1 MEKQSDTNALNG
13 AAENIIELRR
23 MCKEFRTS
31 GGPVTALQ
39 DIDLGIRKGEIFGII
54 GLSGAGK
61 STLVRCINMLEVPT
75 SGDVIFE
82 GRNLMTLSSRERR
95 KARQSMGMIFQQFN
109 LLAQRNVL
117 KNICFPLEIAGVPKK
132 EAEAR
137 AKELLSLVGLSD
149 RASSYPSQLS
159 GGQQQRVAIARAI
172 ATNPKVLL
180 CDEATSALDPDTTK
194 SILELLKRINRELGI
209 TVIVITHEMR
219 VIEAICDRVAIIDQS
234 RIAEVGKVTDI
245 FSDPRS
251 RIGKRLIL
259 GDAVNNVKFDQTRKI
274 RITFDGRSS
283 LEPIISN
290 MILTSK
296 VPVNFLYA
304 SLKDIGGTAFGHMIV
319 QLPEDE
325 TDAGRAL
332 NYLKTTGIKYE
343 EVREYD
349 V

>member
-1 MEKQSDTNALNG
+1 M
-13 AAENIIELRR
+13 
-23 MCKEFRTS
+23 
-31 GGPVTALQ
+31 
-39 DIDLGIRKGEIFGII
+39 
-54 GLSGAGK
+54 
-61 STLVRCINMLEVPT
+61 
-75 SGDVIFE
+75 
-82 GRNLMTLSSRERR
+82 
-95 KARQSMGMIFQQFN
+95 
-109 LLAQRNVL
+109 
-117 KNICFPLEIAGVPKK
+117 
-132 EAEAR
+132 
-137 AKELLSLVGLSD
+137 
-149 RASSYPSQLS
+149 
-159 GGQQQRVAIARAI
+159 
-172 ATNPKVLL
+172 
-180 CDEATSALDPDTTK
+180 
-194 SILELLKRINRELGI
+194 
-209 TVIVITHEMR
+209 
-219 VIEAICDRVAIIDQS
+219 AIIDQS

-259 GDAVNNVKFDQTRKI
+259 GDAVSNVKFDQTRKI

-283 LEPIISN
+283 MEPIISN